1 MFGFLKRKREVEQT
15 AREKLIVEIEHEYDV
30 WLAHI
35 GEMSREIKRI
45 PDLIAQQST
54 IEKLETG
61 NWDFLKEGN
70 SVETLKKM
78 NKHYT
83 GRINDCARA
92 AIAEFKAVTTAWDRI
107 CEIRRKLDADTKGTK
122 EGV

>member
-1 MFGFLKRKREVEQT
+1 MFGFLKRKHKEEQT
-15 AREKLIVEIEHEYDV
+15 AREKLIFEIENEYDI
-30 WLAHI
+30 WLTHI

-70 SVETLKKM
+70 SAEILKKM
-78 NKHYT
+78 NILKKKSFITSLY
-83 GRINDCARA
+83 
-92 AIAEFKAVTTAWDRI
+92 
-107 CEIRRKLDADTKGTK
+107 L
-122 EGV
+122 